1 MQLCEQH
8 VQTLSAQHAQQPWGA
23 STLGVHIGTDP
34 QVFETCD
41 TKHITPG
48 CCLGCTGNLGLPF
61 FIIIATLAF
70 FFFFFFANIASS
82 THLNHWCAPAHMMM
96 KLPSKQLMAAV
107 TASRHSIAVS
117 TMARLVILLIT

>member
-70 FFFFFFANIASS
+70 FFFFFFCK
-82 THLNHWCAPAHMMM
+82 H
-96 KLPSKQLMAAV
+96 SKQHPSESLVCTCTYDDETPLKAV
-107 TASRHSIAVS
+107 DGSCHSISPFHCSVNHG
-117 TMARLVILLIT
+117 